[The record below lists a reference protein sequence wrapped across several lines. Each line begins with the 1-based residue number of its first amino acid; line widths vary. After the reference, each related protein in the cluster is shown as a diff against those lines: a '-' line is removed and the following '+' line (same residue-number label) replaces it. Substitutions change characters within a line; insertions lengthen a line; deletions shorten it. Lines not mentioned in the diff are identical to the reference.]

1 MTRKCKQFYNDKIAD
16 KLRSES
22 LCSKDWWSTLK
33 QIIAPNSK
41 TSVPPLEVNNNIST
55 DEHDKAN
62 ILNNFF
68 QSQTL
73 LDEQNA
79 VLPDL
84 TPATVDSL
92 LDRIIL
98 TPHEVE
104 LVLEVLP
111 VGKVSGPNGL
121 SNHILKEL
129 SHPLASPFCSLF
141 NDSLHK
147 GVVPVSYKE
156 AHVCPVPKKC
166 DLSAV
171 NNYRPIS
178 LLNSEDKLFERL
190 VFKHLY
196 NHLQTYNLLS
206 SLQSGF
212 IPGDSIVNQLTYLY
226 NTFCQALISSK

>member
-1 MTRKCKQFYNDKIAD
+1 MIRKCKQFYNDKIAD

-22 LCSKDWWSTLK
+22 LSSKDWWSTLK

-41 TSVPPLEVNNNIST
+41 TSVPPLEVNNNIIT

-62 ILNNFF
+62 VLNNFF

-111 VGKVSGPNGL
+111 VGKASGPNGL
-121 SNHILKEL
+121 SNRILKEL
-129 SHPLASPFCSLF
+129 SHQLASPFCSLF
-141 NDSLHK
+141 NDSL
-147 GVVPVSYKE
+147 
-156 AHVCPVPKKC
+156 PKVLC
-166 DLSAV
+166 QF
-171 NNYRPIS
+171 PIKRLMFALFRRKVTC
-178 LLNSEDKLFERL
+178 LL
-190 VFKHLY
+190 
-196 NHLQTYNLLS
+196 
-206 SLQSGF
+206 
-212 IPGDSIVNQLTYLY
+212 
-226 NTFCQALISSK
+226 

>member
-1 MTRKCKQFYNDKIAD
+1 MKDWSKFKKLRNQTVKMTRKCKQFYNDKIAY

-22 LCSKDWWSTLK
+22 LSSKDWWSTLK

-41 TSVPPLEVNNNIST
+41 TSVPPLEVNNNIIT

-92 LDRIIL
+92 LERIIS

-104 LVLEVLP
+104 
-111 VGKVSGPNGL
+111 
-121 SNHILKEL
+121 
-129 SHPLASPFCSLF
+129 
-141 NDSLHK
+141 
-147 GVVPVSYKE
+147 
-156 AHVCPVPKKC
+156 
-166 DLSAV
+166 
-171 NNYRPIS
+171 
-178 LLNSEDKLFERL
+178 
-190 VFKHLY
+190 
-196 NHLQTYNLLS
+196 
-206 SLQSGF
+206 
-212 IPGDSIVNQLTYLY
+212 
-226 NTFCQALISSK
+226 